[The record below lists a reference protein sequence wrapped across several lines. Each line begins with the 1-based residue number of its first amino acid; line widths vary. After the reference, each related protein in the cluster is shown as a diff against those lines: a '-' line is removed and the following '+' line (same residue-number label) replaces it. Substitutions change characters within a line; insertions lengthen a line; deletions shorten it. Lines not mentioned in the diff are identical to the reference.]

1 MQYTIGE
8 LLEIINSEDFLRF
21 AKINL
26 DELILSK
33 LKNLRNPDVTLK
45 DLKKLMLFLPVD
57 RFP

>member
-1 MQYTIGE
+1 MQYTIRE

>member
-33 LKNLRNPDVTLK
+33 LKTLRNPDVSLK